1 VITKSYHT
9 TPIHNQL
16 DIMPSGTVKRM
27 LKRSIHLDD
36 ASFLF
41 FFLLLLSC
49 HVVVQSFVLNTSVS
63 CRYHLEAT
71 HQNSMILPLRSTT
84 TSITIL
90 SAQRRNTEGPQ
101 DGTRR
106 EKEEENEVES
116 FTARLAK
123 MGMKPVRKED
133 MRRTALVPPPTP
145 TQRTQRQSYGDSK
158 SKSSSST
165 ARSANLVCSQ
175 EILSNW
181 HRMNKIEIGSVQSL
195 DEFLDHV
202 RLSQARKLDDQLLR
216 QEGLEDVAEFESENS
231 NTQENE
237 CWE

>member
-1 VITKSYHT
+1 MITKSFHT
-9 TPIHNQL
+9 THIHNPL
-16 DIMPSGTVKRM
+16 DIMPSAVKRM

-63 CRYHLEAT
+63 CRYHFEAT

>member
-1 VITKSYHT
+1 MITKSYHT

-16 DIMPSGTVKRM
+16 DIMPSGAVKRM

-145 TQRTQRQSYGDSK
+145 TQKTQRQSYGDSK

-181 HRMNKIEIGSVQSL
+181 YRMNKIEVGSVQSL

-216 QEGLEDVAEFESENS
+216 QEGLEDVVEFESENS